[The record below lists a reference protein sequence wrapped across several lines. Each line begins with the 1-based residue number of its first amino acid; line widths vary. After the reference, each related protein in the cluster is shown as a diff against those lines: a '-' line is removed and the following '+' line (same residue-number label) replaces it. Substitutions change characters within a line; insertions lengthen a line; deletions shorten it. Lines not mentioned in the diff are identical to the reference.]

1 MTTFAH
7 HGADGPVEERGHRVV
22 IVGCGFAGL
31 SAAKRLRNAPVRVT
45 VVDRTNHHLF
55 QPLLY
60 QTATGILSEGNIAPP
75 IRDLL
80 RRQQNASV
88 ILGEVVGI
96 DPVRHEL
103 DVVAVGRRSKV
114 PYDSLIVAA
123 GASQSYFGND
133 KFARDAPGLKTIDDA
148 LEIRGRIF
156 GAFELAEAEPD
167 PDVRRALL
175 TFVVVGAGPTGVEL
189 VGQIAELARRALRGN
204 FRSIDPAQARVVL
217 LDAAPHVMGPFS
229 PSLQARTA
237 DYLGKLGVEIHLG
250 AKVTGVDRTGIDIE
264 TVSPD
269 LRRIQA
275 STKIW
280 AAGVSAAPLARLI
293 AATTGAPVD
302 RAGRI
307 KVRPD
312 CTVPGHP
319 DVFVVGDLMSLD
331 TLPGLAQ
338 VAMQSGRFAAR
349 TIAARVDG
357 KQTVDSFHYRDRGTM
372 ATISRFRAV
381 AKIGPLELSGFI
393 GWCVWLVVHL
403 VFLTGFKN
411 RLSALANW
419 SVAFVGR
426 GRPQRTITEQQ
437 VFARTRLVPEVETA
451 TQPNAERSG
460 R

>member
-1 MTTFAH
+1 
-7 HGADGPVEERGHRVV
+7 
-22 IVGCGFAGL
+22 
-31 SAAKRLRNAPVRVT
+31 
-45 VVDRTNHHLF
+45 
-55 QPLLY
+55 
-60 QTATGILSEGNIAPP
+60 
-75 IRDLL
+75 
-80 RRQQNASV
+80 
-88 ILGEVVGI
+88 
-96 DPVRHEL
+96 
-103 DVVAVGRRSKV
+103 
-114 PYDSLIVAA
+114 
-123 GASQSYFGND
+123 
-133 KFARDAPGLKTIDDA
+133 
-148 LEIRGRIF
+148 
-156 GAFELAEAEPD
+156 
-167 PDVRRALL
+167 
-175 TFVVVGAGPTGVEL
+175 
-189 VGQIAELARRALRGN
+189 LARRALRGN

-302 RAGRI
+302 QSGRI

-319 DVFVVGDLMSLD
+319 ELFVVGDLMSLD
-331 TLPGLAQ
+331 ALPGLAQ
-338 VAMQSGRFAAR
+338 VAMQSGRFAAS

-437 VFARTRLVPEVETA
+437 VFARTRLVPEVETP
-451 TQPNAERSG
+451 TQPNAERSNQ
-460 R
+460 